1 MARTRV
7 WSPEKDTV
15 YRLIL
20 AGAVAATI
28 LLALLSLGVGRYPLS
43 LGDLVRGALSLT
55 NLTGNEVGLRI
66 LFGVRLPRII
76 VAVVTGGALAGVGCL
91 FQGIFRNPLA
101 SPDVLGVASGSS
113 FGAALAIVLSP
124 YLALPVWGLAFL
136 FGLLS
141 VVMVLLLAGT
151 VRGKQVVSLLLAGI
165 IVSAFF
171 SAALSLLKYLADPME
186 QLPAIVFWL
195 MGGLH
200 RATWPQVVG
209 LLGIVLPG
217 LALLLALGWKVNIL
231 SLGDEEALSLGV
243 NVAVLRKALIGLG
256 TLLVAAC
263 VSVGGVIP
271 WVGLVVPH
279 MARILVGANHQRSL
293 ALSVVMGGGFL
304 LLVDNLA
311 RSLTPA
317 EIPVGI
323 LTALF
328 GAPAFALLLRR
339 GPLSEGGENGG
350 FGC

>member
-1 MARTRV
+1 METPKV
-7 WSPEKDTV
+7 LFPGKDSG
-15 YRLIL
+15 YRIIL
-20 AGAVAATI
+20 AGVIAATVLI
-28 LLALLSLGVGRYPLS
+28 ALLSLGVGRYPLS
-43 LGDLVRGALSLT
+43 LGDLLRGVLSLPT
-55 NLTGNEVGLRI
+55 PSGNEIGLRI

-76 VAVVTGGALAGVGCL
+76 VAVGVGGALAGVGCL

-101 SPDVLGVASGSS
+101 SPDVLGVAAGSS

-124 YLALPVWGLAFL
+124 CLFLPAWGLAFL

-141 VVMVLLLAGT
+141 VFMVLLLAGAS
-151 VRGKQVVSLLLAGI
+151 RGNQVVSLLLSGI

-171 SAALSLLKYLADPME
+171 SAALSLLKYMADPME

-200 RATWPQVVG
+200 RATWPQVWG
-209 LLGIVLPG
+209 LLLIVLPG
-217 LALLLALGWKVNIL
+217 LALLLALGWKVNIM
-231 SLGDEEALSLGV
+231 SLGDEEAISLGV
-243 NVAVLRKALIGLG
+243 NVAVLRKALISLG
-256 TLLVAAC
+256 TLLVATC

-271 WVGLVVPH
+271 WVGLVIPH

-293 ALSVVMGGGFL
+293 PMSIAMGGGFL

-311 RSLTPA
+311 RTLTPA

-328 GAPAFALLLRR
+328 GAPMFAYLLLW
-339 GPLSEGGENGG
+339 GPLSKGGESGG
-350 FGC
+350 FGS

>member
-1 MARTRV
+1 MEIHKPWHPGKETG
-7 WSPEKDTV
+7 
-15 YRLIL
+15 YRLL
-20 AGAVAATI
+20 LTGVAAATI
-28 LLALLSLGVGRYPLS
+28 LLAFLSLGVGRYPLS
-43 LGDLVRGALSLT
+43 LADLLRG
-55 NLTGNEVGLRI
+55 NLEDGAGLRI

-76 VAVVTGGALAGVGCL
+76 VAVVAGGALAGVGCL

-124 YLALPVWGLAFL
+124 YLSLPVWGLAFL

-141 VVMVLLLAGT
+141 VFMVHLLAGN
-151 VRGKQVVSLLLAGI
+151 VRGNQVVSLLLSGI

-171 SAALSLLKYLADPME
+171 SAVLSLLKYLADPME

-200 RATWPQVVG
+200 RATWPQVLG
-209 LLGIVLPG
+209 LLFIVLPG
-217 LALLLALGWKVNIL
+217 LAALLALGWKVNIL
-231 SLGDEEALSLGV
+231 SLGDEEALSLGI
-243 NVAVLRKALIGLG
+243 NVKVLRTVLIGLG

-279 MARILVGANHQRSL
+279 MARLLVGANHQRSL
-293 ALSVVMGGGFL
+293 AMSIVMGGGFL

-311 RSLTPA
+311 RTLTPA

-328 GAPAFALLLRR
+328 GAPTFAYLLIQ
-339 GPLSEGGENGG
+339 GPLTKGGESDG
-350 FGC
+350 FGS

>member
-1 MARTRV
+1 METPKV
-7 WSPEKDTV
+7 LFPGKDSG
-15 YRLIL
+15 YRIIL
-20 AGAVAATI
+20 AGVIAATVLI
-28 LLALLSLGVGRYPLS
+28 ALLSLGVGRYPLS
-43 LGDLVRGALSLT
+43 LGDLLRGVLSLPT
-55 NLTGNEVGLRI
+55 PSGNEIGLRI

-76 VAVVTGGALAGVGCL
+76 VAVVVGGALAGVGCL

-101 SPDVLGVASGSS
+101 SPDVLGVAAGSS

-124 YLALPVWGLAFL
+124 CLFLPAWGLAFL

-141 VVMVLLLAGT
+141 VFMVLLLAGAS
-151 VRGKQVVSLLLAGI
+151 RGNQVVSLLLSGI

-171 SAALSLLKYLADPME
+171 SAALSLLKYMADPME

-200 RATWPQVVG
+200 RATWPQVWG
-209 LLGIVLPG
+209 LLLIVLPG
-217 LALLLALGWKVNIL
+217 LALLLALGWKVNIM
-231 SLGDEEALSLGV
+231 SLGDEEAISLGV
-243 NVAVLRKALIGLG
+243 NVAVLRKALISLG
-256 TLLVAAC
+256 TLLVATC

-271 WVGLVVPH
+271 WVGLVIPH

-293 ALSVVMGGGFL
+293 PMSIAMGGGFL

-311 RSLTPA
+311 RTLTPA

-328 GAPAFALLLRR
+328 GAPTFAYLLIQ
-339 GPLSEGGENGG
+339 GPLTKGGESDG
-350 FGC
+350 FGS